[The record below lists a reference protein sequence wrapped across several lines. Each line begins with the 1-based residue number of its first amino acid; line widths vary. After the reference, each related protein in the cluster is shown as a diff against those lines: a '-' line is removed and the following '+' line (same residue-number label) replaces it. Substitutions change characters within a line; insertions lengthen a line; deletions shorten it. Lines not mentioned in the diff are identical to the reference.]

1 MVTELRPQLNRELIW
16 LHRGHYIPATRILP
30 PKVACQPGM
39 SMQTEIEIKFF
50 IASEIAAAL
59 TNLLNS
65 LEIKESSQQRL
76 GNVYFDTPTLAL
88 RQLEMGLRIRRC
100 DEFAEQTIKC
110 RGQVVGGLHARPEYN
125 APIDGDR
132 PTLSAF
138 PDPIWPSLAK
148 RERIQQQLVPQFRTD
163 FLRRHWLIAFEGA
176 EIELAW
182 DQGEIVGSQGRTEIN
197 ELELEL
203 KSGDTAALFALA
215 RRLARIGGLRLG
227 AQSKAQRGYRLAG
240 LGKPLALQALVEHED
255 MDGIT
260 GVSEGLRHW
269 QHHEQLWLEH
279 PQDEG
284 VQQQALAALCQGIA
298 LVARSAANLP
308 QTTLWQPAVTSLL
321 AHLQASSNEHDEWPS
336 ELAALFLCPDYVE
349 LQLAIAAWLHSAA

>member
-1 MVTELRPQLNRELIW
+1 
-16 LHRGHYIPATRILP
+16 
-30 PKVACQPGM
+30 
-39 SMQTEIEIKFF
+39 MQIEIEIKFF
-50 IASEIAAAL
+50 VACDIQAGLS
-59 TNLLNS
+59 NLLNS
-65 LEIKESSQQRL
+65 IEIKESSQQQL

-88 RQLEMGLRIRRC
+88 RQLDMGLRIRRC
-100 DEFAEQTIKC
+100 DSFAEQTIKC
-110 RGQVVGGLHARPEYN
+110 RGQIVGGLHARPEYN
-125 APIDGDR
+125 APISGDL

-138 PDPIWPSLAK
+138 PDEIWPTLP
-148 RERIQQQLVPQFRTD
+148 ERDSIQQQLVAQFRTD
-163 FLRRHWLIAFEGA
+163 FLRSHWLIAFEGA

-182 DQGEIVGSQGRTEIN
+182 DQGEIVGSQGSTTIN

-215 RRLARIGGLRLG
+215 QRLAKLGGLQLG

-240 LGKPLALQALVEHED
+240 LGKPLALQVLVEHED
-255 MDGIT
+255 IDGIT

-284 VQQQALAALCQGIA
+284 VQQQALSALCQGID
-298 LVARSAANLP
+298 LVARSAARLP
-308 QTTLWQPAVTSLL
+308 QPAPWLPALTSLH
-321 AHLQASSNEHDEWPS
+321 AHLQTRPNEHDEWPA
-336 ELAALFLCPDYVE
+336 ELADLFLYPAYVE

>member
-1 MVTELRPQLNRELIW
+1 
-16 LHRGHYIPATRILP
+16 
-30 PKVACQPGM
+30 
-39 SMQTEIEIKFF
+39 MQTEIEIKFF
-50 IASEIAAAL
+50 VARDIQPELS
-59 TNLLNS
+59 NLLNS
-65 LEIKESSQQRL
+65 LEIKESSQQQL

-88 RQLEMGLRIRRC
+88 RQLEMGMRIRRC
-100 DEFAEQTIKC
+100 DAFAEQTIKC

-125 APIDGDR
+125 AHVSGDL

-138 PDPIWPSLAK
+138 PDEIWPTLA
-148 RERIQQQLVPQFRTD
+148 ERDHIQQQLVAQFRTD

-182 DQGEIVGSQGRTEIN
+182 DQGEIVGSQGSTTIN

-203 KSGDTAALFALA
+203 KSGATAALFALA

-240 LGKPLALQALVEHED
+240 LGKPLALQALVEHEG

-279 PQDEG
+279 PQDKG
-284 VQQQALAALCQGIA
+284 IQQQALAALCQGID
-298 LVARSAANLP
+298 LVARSAAAQP
-308 QTTLWQPAVTSLL
+308 QPAPWLPALSSLH
-321 AHLQASSNEHDEWPS
+321 AHLQAQSGEQNEWPA
-336 ELAALFLCPDYVE
+336 ELADLFLYPAYVE
-349 LQLAIAAWLHSAA
+349 LQLAIAAWLHHAA

>member
-1 MVTELRPQLNRELIW
+1 
-16 LHRGHYIPATRILP
+16 
-30 PKVACQPGM
+30 
-39 SMQTEIEIKFF
+39 MQTEIEIKFF
-50 IASEIAAAL
+50 VASDIQPEL
-59 TNLLNS
+59 SNLLNS
-65 LEIKESSQQRL
+65 LEIKESSQQQL

-100 DEFAEQTIKC
+100 DAFAEQTIKC

-125 APIDGDR
+125 AHVSGDL

-138 PDPIWPSLAK
+138 PDEIWPTLA
-148 RERIQQQLVPQFRTD
+148 ERDHIQQQLVAQFRTD

-182 DQGEIVGSQGRTEIN
+182 DQGEIVGSQGSTTIN

-203 KSGDTAALFALA
+203 KSGATAALFALA
-215 RRLARIGGLRLG
+215 QRLARIGGLRLG

-240 LGKPLALQALVEHED
+240 LGKPLALQALVEHEG
-255 MDGIT
+255 MDGTT

-279 PQDEG
+279 PQYKG
-284 VQQQALAALCQGIA
+284 IQQQALAALCQGID
-298 LVARSAANLP
+298 LVARTAAALP
-308 QTTLWQPAVTSLL
+308 QPAPWLPALTSLH
-321 AHLQASSNEHDEWPS
+321 AHLQAESDEQNEWPA
-336 ELAALFLCPDYVE
+336 ELADLFLYPAYVE
-349 LQLAIAAWLHSAA
+349 LQLAIAAWLHHAA

>member
-1 MVTELRPQLNRELIW
+1 
-16 LHRGHYIPATRILP
+16 
-30 PKVACQPGM
+30 
-39 SMQTEIEIKFF
+39 MQTEIEIKFF
-50 IASEIAAAL
+50 VARDIQAELS
-59 TNLLNS
+59 NLLNS
-65 LEIKESSQQRL
+65 LEIKESSQQQL
-76 GNVYFDTPTLAL
+76 GNVYFDTPTLDL
-88 RQLEMGLRIRRC
+88 RRLDMGLRIRRC
-100 DEFAEQTIKC
+100 DAFAEQTIKC

-125 APIDGDR
+125 TPVSDDL

-138 PDPIWPSLAK
+138 PDEIWPTLT
-148 RERIQQQLVPQFRTD
+148 ERDHIQQQLVAQFRTD

-182 DQGEIVGSQGRTEIN
+182 DQGEIVGSQGSTTIN

-203 KSGDTAALFALA
+203 KSGATAALFALA

-240 LGKPLALQALVEHED
+240 LGKPLSLQALVEHEG

-284 VQQQALAALCQGIA
+284 IQQQALAALCQGID
-298 LVARSAANLP
+298 LVARTAATLP
-308 QTTLWQPAVTSLL
+308 QPAPWLPALTNLH
-321 AHLQASSNEHDEWPS
+321 AHLQAQSGEQNEWPA
-336 ELAALFLCPDYVE
+336 ELADLFLYPAYVE
-349 LQLAIAAWLHSAA
+349 LQLAIAARLHHAA

>member
-1 MVTELRPQLNRELIW
+1 
-16 LHRGHYIPATRILP
+16 
-30 PKVACQPGM
+30 
-39 SMQTEIEIKFF
+39 MQTEIEIKFF
-50 IASEIAAAL
+50 VASDIQAEL
-59 TNLLNS
+59 SNLLNS
-65 LEIKESSQQRL
+65 LEIKESSQQQL

-100 DEFAEQTIKC
+100 DAFAEQTIKC
-110 RGQVVGGLHARPEYN
+110 RGKVVGGLHARPEYN
-125 APIDGDR
+125 TPVSGDL

-138 PDPIWPSLAK
+138 PDEIWPTLT
-148 RERIQQQLVPQFRTD
+148 ERDHIQQQLVAQFRTD

-182 DQGEIVGSQGRTEIN
+182 DQGEIVGSQGSTTIN

-203 KSGDTAALFALA
+203 KSGATAALFALA
-215 RRLARIGGLRLG
+215 QRLAKLGGLRLG

-240 LGKPLALQALVEHED
+240 LGKPLALQALVEHEG

-284 VQQQALAALCQGIA
+284 IQQQALAALCQGID
-298 LVARSAANLP
+298 LVARSAATLP
-308 QTTLWQPAVTSLL
+308 QPAPWLPALTNLQ
-321 AHLQASSNEHDEWPS
+321 AHLQAQSGEQNEWPA
-336 ELAALFLCPDYVE
+336 ELADLFLYPAYVE
-349 LQLAIAAWLHSAA
+349 LQLAIAAWLHHAA

>member
-1 MVTELRPQLNRELIW
+1 
-16 LHRGHYIPATRILP
+16 
-30 PKVACQPGM
+30 
-39 SMQTEIEIKFF
+39 MQTEIEIKFF
-50 IASEIAAAL
+50 VARDIQAELS
-59 TNLLNS
+59 NLLNS
-65 LEIKESSQQRL
+65 LEIKESSQQQL

-88 RQLEMGLRIRRC
+88 RRLDMGLRIRRC
-100 DEFAEQTIKC
+100 DAFAEQTIKC

-125 APIDGDR
+125 TPVSGDL

-138 PDPIWPSLAK
+138 PDEIWPTLS
-148 RERIQQQLVPQFRTD
+148 ERDHIQQQLVAQFRTD

-182 DQGEIVGSQGRTEIN
+182 DQGEIVGSQGSTTIN

-240 LGKPLALQALVEHED
+240 LGKPLALQALVEHG

-260 GVSEGLRHW
+260 RVSEGLHHW

-284 VQQQALAALCQGIA
+284 IQQQALVALCQGID
-298 LVARSAANLP
+298 LVAHNTVALP
-308 QTTLWQPAVTSLL
+308 QPVLWLPALSSLH
-321 AHLQASSNEHDEWPS
+321 AHLQAQSGEQNEWPA
-336 ELAALFLCPDYVE
+336 ELAELFLYPAYVE
-349 LQLAIAAWLHSAA
+349 LQLAIAAWLHHAA

>member
-1 MVTELRPQLNRELIW
+1 
-16 LHRGHYIPATRILP
+16 
-30 PKVACQPGM
+30 
-39 SMQTEIEIKFF
+39 MQTEIEIKFF
-50 IASEIAAAL
+50 VARDIQAELS
-59 TNLLNS
+59 NLLNS
-65 LEIKESSQQRL
+65 LEIKESSQQQL

-88 RQLEMGLRIRRC
+88 RRLDMGLRIRRC
-100 DEFAEQTIKC
+100 DAFAEQTIKC

-125 APIDGDR
+125 TPVSGDL

-138 PDPIWPSLAK
+138 PDEIWPTLS
-148 RERIQQQLVPQFRTD
+148 ERDHIQQQLVAQFRTD

-182 DQGEIVGSQGRTEIN
+182 DQGEIVGSQGSTTIN

-240 LGKPLALQALVEHED
+240 LGKPLALQALVEHG

-260 GVSEGLRHW
+260 RVSKGLHHW

-284 VQQQALAALCQGIA
+284 IQQQALVALCQGID
-298 LVARSAANLP
+298 LVAHNTVALP
-308 QTTLWQPAVTSLL
+308 QPVLWLPALSSLH
-321 AHLQASSNEHDEWPS
+321 AHLQAQSGEQNEWPA
-336 ELAALFLCPDYVE
+336 ELAELFLYPAYVE
-349 LQLAIAAWLHSAA
+349 LQLAIAAWLHHAA

>member
-1 MVTELRPQLNRELIW
+1 
-16 LHRGHYIPATRILP
+16 
-30 PKVACQPGM
+30 
-39 SMQTEIEIKFF
+39 MQTEIEIKFF
-50 IASEIAAAL
+50 VARDIQAKLS
-59 TNLLNS
+59 NLLNS
-65 LEIKESSQQRL
+65 LEIKESSQQQL

-100 DEFAEQTIKC
+100 DAFAEQTIKC

-125 APIDGDR
+125 APVSGDL

-138 PDPIWPSLAK
+138 PDEIWPTLT
-148 RERIQQQLVPQFRTD
+148 ERDHIQQQLVAQFRTD

-182 DQGEIVGSQGRTEIN
+182 DQGEIVGSQGSTTIN

-203 KSGDTAALFALA
+203 KSGATAALFALA
-215 RRLARIGGLRLG
+215 QRLAKLGGLRLG

-240 LGKPLALQALVEHED
+240 LGKPLALQALVEHEG

-260 GVSEGLRHW
+260 RVSEGLRHW

-284 VQQQALAALCQGIA
+284 IQQQALAALCLGID
-298 LVARSAANLP
+298 LVAHNAAALP
-308 QTTLWQPAVTSLL
+308 QPVLWLPALTNLQ
-321 AHLQASSNEHDEWPS
+321 AHLQSQSDEQNEWPA
-336 ELAALFLCPDYVE
+336 ELADLFLYPAYVE
-349 LQLAIAAWLHSAA
+349 LQLAIAAWLHHAA

>member
-1 MVTELRPQLNRELIW
+1 
-16 LHRGHYIPATRILP
+16 
-30 PKVACQPGM
+30 
-39 SMQTEIEIKFF
+39 MQTEIEIKFF
-50 IASEIAAAL
+50 VASDIQAKL
-59 TNLLNS
+59 SNLLNS
-65 LEIKESSQQRL
+65 LEIKESSQQQL

-100 DEFAEQTIKC
+100 DAFAEQTIKC

-125 APIDGDR
+125 TPVSGDL

-138 PDPIWPSLAK
+138 PDEIWPTLT
-148 RERIQQQLVPQFRTD
+148 ERDHIQQQLVAQFRTD

-182 DQGEIVGSQGRTEIN
+182 DQGEIVGSQGSTTIN

-203 KSGDTAALFALA
+203 KSGATAALFALA

-240 LGKPLALQALVEHED
+240 LGKPLALQALVEHEG

-279 PQDEG
+279 PQDKG
-284 VQQQALAALCQGIA
+284 IQQQALAALCLGID
-298 LVARSAANLP
+298 LVARSAAALP
-308 QTTLWQPAVTSLL
+308 QPVLWLPALTNLQ
-321 AHLQASSNEHDEWPS
+321 AHLQAQSDEHDEWPA
-336 ELAALFLCPDYVE
+336 ELADLFLYPAYVE
-349 LQLAIAAWLHSAA
+349 LQLAIAAWLHHAA

>member
-1 MVTELRPQLNRELIW
+1 
-16 LHRGHYIPATRILP
+16 
-30 PKVACQPGM
+30 
-39 SMQTEIEIKFF
+39 MQTEIEIKFF
-50 IASEIAAAL
+50 VARDIQAELS
-59 TNLLNS
+59 NLLNS
-65 LEIKESSQQRL
+65 LEIKESSQQQL

-100 DEFAEQTIKC
+100 DTFAEQTIKC

-125 APIDGDR
+125 APVSGDL

-138 PDPIWPSLAK
+138 PDEIWPTLT
-148 RERIQQQLVPQFRTD
+148 ERDHIQQQLVAQFRTD

-182 DQGEIVGSQGRTEIN
+182 DQGEIVGSQGSTTIN

-203 KSGDTAALFALA
+203 KSGATAALFALA

-240 LGKPLALQALVEHED
+240 LGKPLALQVLVEHEG

-279 PQDEG
+279 PQDKG
-284 VQQQALAALCQGIA
+284 IQQQALAALCQGIE
-298 LVARSAANLP
+298 LVARTAATLP
-308 QTTLWQPAVTSLL
+308 QPAPWLPALTSLH
-321 AHLQASSNEHDEWPS
+321 AHLQTQSDEHDEW
-336 ELAALFLCPDYVE
+336 LAKLADLFLYPAYVE
-349 LQLAIAAWLHSAA
+349 LQLAIAAWLHHAA

>member
-1 MVTELRPQLNRELIW
+1 
-16 LHRGHYIPATRILP
+16 
-30 PKVACQPGM
+30 
-39 SMQTEIEIKFF
+39 MQTEIEIKFF
-50 IASEIAAAL
+50 VARDIQPELS
-59 TNLLNS
+59 NLLNS
-65 LEIKESSQQRL
+65 LEIKESSQQQL

-88 RQLEMGLRIRRC
+88 RRLDMGLRIRRC
-100 DEFAEQTIKC
+100 DAFAEQTIKC

-125 APIDGDR
+125 APVSGDL

-138 PDPIWPSLAK
+138 PDEIWPTLT
-148 RERIQQQLVPQFRTD
+148 ERDHIQQQLVAQFRTD

-182 DQGEIVGSQGRTEIN
+182 DQGEIVGSQGSTTIN

-203 KSGDTAALFALA
+203 KSGATAALFALA

-240 LGKPLALQALVEHED
+240 LGKPLALQALVEHEG

-279 PQDEG
+279 PQDKG
-284 VQQQALAALCQGIA
+284 IQQQALAALCQGID
-298 LVARSAANLP
+298 LVARSAATLP
-308 QTTLWQPAVTSLL
+308 QPAPWLPALTSLH
-321 AHLQASSNEHDEWPS
+321 AHLQAQTGEQNEWPA
-336 ELAALFLCPDYVE
+336 ELTELFLYPAYVE
-349 LQLAIAAWLHSAA
+349 LQLDIAAWLHHAA

>member
-1 MVTELRPQLNRELIW
+1 
-16 LHRGHYIPATRILP
+16 
-30 PKVACQPGM
+30 
-39 SMQTEIEIKFF
+39 MQTEIEIKFF
-50 IASEIAAAL
+50 VARDIQPELS
-59 TNLLNS
+59 NLLNS
-65 LEIKESSQQRL
+65 LEIKESSQQQL

-100 DEFAEQTIKC
+100 DAFAEQTIKC

-125 APIDGDR
+125 APVSCDL

-138 PDPIWPSLAK
+138 PDEIWPTLI
-148 RERIQQQLVPQFRTD
+148 ERDHIQQQLVVQFRTD

-182 DQGEIVGSQGRTEIN
+182 DQGEIVGSQGSTTIN

-203 KSGDTAALFALA
+203 KSGATAALFALA
-215 RRLARIGGLRLG
+215 ERLARIGGLRLG

-240 LGKPLALQALVEHED
+240 LGKPLALQALVEHEG
-255 MDGIT
+255 MDGTT

-279 PQDEG
+279 PQDKG
-284 VQQQALAALCQGIA
+284 IQQQALAALCQGID
-298 LVARSAANLP
+298 LVARSAAALP
-308 QTTLWQPAVTSLL
+308 QPAPWLPALTSLH
-321 AHLQASSNEHDEWPS
+321 AHLQAQSGEQNEWPA
-336 ELAALFLCPDYVE
+336 ELADLFLYPAYVK
-349 LQLAIAAWLHSAA
+349 LQLAIAAWLHHAA

>member
-1 MVTELRPQLNRELIW
+1 
-16 LHRGHYIPATRILP
+16 
-30 PKVACQPGM
+30 
-39 SMQTEIEIKFF
+39 MQTEIEIKFF
-50 IASEIAAAL
+50 VARDIQPELS
-59 TNLLNS
+59 NLLNS
-65 LEIKESSQQRL
+65 LEIKESSQQQL

-100 DEFAEQTIKC
+100 DTFAEQTIKC

-125 APIDGDR
+125 APVSGDL

-138 PDPIWPSLAK
+138 PDEIWPTLS
-148 RERIQQQLVPQFRTD
+148 ERDHIQQQLVAQFRTD

-182 DQGEIVGSQGRTEIN
+182 DQGEIVGSQGSTTIN

-203 KSGDTAALFALA
+203 KSGATAALFALA
-215 RRLARIGGLRLG
+215 QRLARIGGLRLG

-240 LGKPLALQALVEHED
+240 LGKPLALQALVEHEG

-269 QHHEQLWLEH
+269 QHHEQLWLGH
-279 PQDEG
+279 PQDKG
-284 VQQQALAALCQGIA
+284 IQQQALAALCQGID
-298 LVARSAANLP
+298 LVARSAAALP
-308 QTTLWQPAVTSLL
+308 QPVLWLPALTNLQ
-321 AHLQASSNEHDEWPS
+321 AHLQAQPDEHDEWPA
-336 ELAALFLCPDYVE
+336 ELADLFLYPAYVE
-349 LQLAIAAWLHSAA
+349 LQLAIAAWLHHAA

>member
-1 MVTELRPQLNRELIW
+1 
-16 LHRGHYIPATRILP
+16 
-30 PKVACQPGM
+30 
-39 SMQTEIEIKFF
+39 MQIEIEIKFF
-50 IASEIAAAL
+50 VACDIQAGLS
-59 TNLLNS
+59 NLLNS
-65 LEIKESSQQRL
+65 LEIKESSQQQL

-88 RQLEMGLRIRRC
+88 RQLDMGLRIRRC
-100 DEFAEQTIKC
+100 DSFAEQTIKC
-110 RGQVVGGLHARPEYN
+110 RGQIVGGLHARPEYN
-125 APIDGDR
+125 TPVSGDL

-138 PDPIWPSLAK
+138 PDEIWPTLS
-148 RERIQQQLVPQFRTD
+148 ERDHIQQQLVAQFRTD

-182 DQGEIVGSQGRTEIN
+182 DQGEIVGSQGSTTIN

-215 RRLARIGGLRLG
+215 QHLAKLGGLRLG

-240 LGKPLALQALVEHED
+240 LGKPLALQALVVHED
-255 MDGIT
+255 IDSMT

-284 VQQQALAALCQGIA
+284 VQQQALSALCQGID
-298 LVARSAANLP
+298 LVARSAATLP
-308 QTTLWQPAVTSLL
+308 QPAPWLPALTSLQ
-321 AHLQASSNEHDEWPS
+321 AQLQTRPDGHDQWPT
-336 ELAALFLCPDYVE
+336 ELT
-349 LQLAIAAWLHSAA
+349 